1 LLFHLIN
8 CIFFDILIIF
18 RIIVNVITPRV
29 ISNEKYEQNRV
40 SLIIVH
46 CTGTKHVIRFWKR
59 IPSYQRGSVSN
70 FHEWEY

>member
-1 LLFHLIN
+1 
-8 CIFFDILIIF
+8 
-18 RIIVNVITPRV
+18 V